1 MANLEEVLKRLEES
15 GMRLKKKCA
24 FLMLEVEYLGH
35 RISRDGLQPTESKV
49 HAVAEAPEPKRVAEL
64 RSFLEFVNYYGK
76 FLPNFASIA
85 APLYDLLQKDAQW
98 TWGKAQRVSFQ
109 GVQDLLKSSDLLVH
123 FDPEKQLILAC
134 DAYSYGL
141 VAVLSHRLEDGSE
154 RPIAFASGTLL
165 VA

>member
-1 MANLEEVLKRLEES
+1 MLKRLEES
-15 GMRLKKKCA
+15 GMRLKKEKCA

-98 TWGKAQRVSFQ
+98 TGAR
-109 GVQDLLKSSDLLVH
+109 LKECHSK
-123 FDPEKQLILAC
+123 EC
-134 DAYSYGL
+134 RTY
-141 VAVLSHRLEDGSE
+141 
-154 RPIAFASGTLL
+154 
-165 VA
+165 